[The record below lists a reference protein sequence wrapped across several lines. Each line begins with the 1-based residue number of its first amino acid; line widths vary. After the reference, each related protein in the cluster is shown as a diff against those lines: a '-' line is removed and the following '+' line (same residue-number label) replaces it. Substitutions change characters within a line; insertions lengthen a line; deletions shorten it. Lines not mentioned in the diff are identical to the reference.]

1 MFAHSHVLIIAK
13 DAIFNSNLP
22 ENTWNSTLFPQKL
35 TLVKLNL
42 EVVWPQKDYW
52 PLRDNICIHEAYII
66 EHSMSDVLCVPIFF
80 GILKII

>member
-1 MFAHSHVLIIAK
+1 MSECLLTHSHVLIIAK

-52 PLRDNICIHEAYII
+52 PLRDNICIHEAY
-66 EHSMSDVLCVPIFF
+66 MSDVLCVPIFF

>member
-66 EHSMSDVLCVPIFF
+66 VHSSMSDVLCVPIFF
-80 GILKII
+80 RNFKN